1 MKLLIGFLRFWKDLI
16 IGDCWQMAVGIALFL
31 GAGIALLHFQVSPN
45 GVLPIVLGAGVMV
58 LVPLII
64 VFEARAAAR
73 ISRMK

>member
-31 GAGIALLHFQVSPN
+31 GAGIALLHFQVFPN
-45 GVLPIVLGAGVMV
+45 GFLPIVLGAGVMV
-58 LVPLII
+58 LVALIV